1 MHWLTGDWSSAGAA
15 AGKAALL
22 FALAAIG
29 FRINPRRTLSEYS
42 PFDFA
47 ALLGTGAIIG
57 RTATAKDTSF
67 AVGAAALIALLA
79 IHNIVSRLRFA
90 RWFSL
95 LLDPRVS
102 VLIRDGRPQRAEL
115 RRAALTDQDISAIL
129 RQHGI
134 EQTEDVRLALY
145 EPKGAVSVFR
155 REDGDRAPEA
165 TRWRPR
171 PEPAQPAA
179 VDLVPAEKGRSRAE
193 PARRAGSTGEH

>member
-1 MHWLTGDWSSAGAA
+1 MDWLTGDWSSAGAA

-90 RWFSL
+90 RWFS
-95 LLDPRVS
+95 
-102 VLIRDGRPQRAEL
+102 
-115 RRAALTDQDISAIL
+115 
-129 RQHGI
+129 
-134 EQTEDVRLALY
+134 
-145 EPKGAVSVFR
+145 
-155 REDGDRAPEA
+155 
-165 TRWRPR
+165 RPR
-171 PEPAQPAA
+171 LFTAWPSTMIESVRVA
-179 VDLVPAEKGRSRAE
+179 LSGHGRGDC
-193 PARRAGSTGEH
+193 AGWV